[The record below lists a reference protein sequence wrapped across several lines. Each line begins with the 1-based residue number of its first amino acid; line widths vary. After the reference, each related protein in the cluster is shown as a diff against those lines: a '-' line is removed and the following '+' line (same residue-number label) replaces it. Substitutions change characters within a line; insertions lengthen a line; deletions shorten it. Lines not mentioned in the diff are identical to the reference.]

1 MIEITKA
8 IILGAVQGVTEF
20 LPISST
26 GHLILLEHLFG
37 ITQEKF
43 GLTFDAA
50 LHLGTLV
57 AILWFYKK
65 EFSTYV
71 TTAINMVNRKRSP
84 NISVK
89 ITKLLIIGT
98 FPAVIIGLL
107 LEGVIDTY
115 FRSPLLVGVTLIFFS
130 SVLWYVEQ
138 IKNKK
143 LEIGQLTYTDGFI
156 IGIAQSIALIPG
168 VSRSGITIAAGME
181 RGLRRDEAA
190 RFTFL
195 LSAPIVAGAGGKKVF
210 EFGKLIAEQSLSSLE
225 ISFFITG
232 IITATVFGY
241 LTIKYFLR
249 FVSYHSHMV
258 FVYYRIGLGLLVIL
272 LSLI

>member
-71 TTAINMVNRKRSP
+71 TTAINMVKRKRSP